1 MMQVA
6 ARTRLG
12 RCREWNEDTFAIG
25 LMGARGMLGP
35 RDVVSA
41 NLPDACVL
49 AVYDGCGGAGP
60 GDVAS
65 HLAARIV
72 HLAFTDKPAP
82 GSVEELDDALRAAV
96 EAGGRAVF
104 RSSSDNP
111 AHRGMGTTVTVAA
124 VLEQEL
130 RIANVGDARGYLLR
144 CDRIIQLTRDDTL
157 VNDLLESGE
166 LRPDEV
172 PTFAHKNVITRAVGV
187 RESVKVTLS
196 STHLLDGD
204 VLLLC
209 TDGIHRM
216 IDDPTIQMILR
227 SNHEPD
233 EACDALIAASEDAG
247 GHDNETA
254 IVARYAIQE

>member
-12 RCREWNEDTFAIG
+12 RCRELNEDTFAIG
-25 LMGARGMLGP
+25 WMGASGTLGP

-41 NLPDACVL
+41 TLPDACVL

-72 HLAFTDKPAP
+72 HLAFADKPAP
-82 GSVEELDDALRAAV
+82 GSVEELDAALHVAV
-96 EAGGRAVF
+96 EASHRAVF

-111 AHRGMGTTVTVAA
+111 AHRGMGTTATVAA
-124 VLEQEL
+124 VLGREL
-130 RIANVGDARGYLLR
+130 RIANVGDGRGYLLR
-144 CDRIIQLTRDDTL
+144 CGRLMQITRDDTL

-166 LRPDEV
+166 LRPEEV
-172 PTFAHKNVITRAVGV
+172 PAFAHKGVTTRAVGV
-187 RESVKVTLS
+187 DERVKVTMS
-196 STHLLDGD
+196 SAHLLDGD

-209 TDGIHRM
+209 TDGIHGM
-216 IDDPTIQMILR
+216 IDDAVIQLILS

-233 EACDALIAASEDAG
+233 EACQALLAAADGAG
-247 GHDNETA
+247 GHDNETV
-254 IVARYAIQE
+254 IVARYATQD